1 MKMIRQVD
9 LPSSR
14 RANGEGAI
22 CFGGWLSN
30 EEQMPRKDA
39 FWAGRKPALAR
50 EPNPAYTEG
59 MIRVTGTIT
68 IGEEEIH
75 QEFIR
80 ASGPGGQ
87 NVNKVATAVQLR
99 FDVAHSP
106 SLPEDVRERLT
117 HLAGKRMTKEGYLII
132 DARRFRTQ
140 EQNRQDSVARL
151 VGLIRQAAQRPKIRK
166 RTKPTLASKERRLE
180 SKHRRGKIKH
190 LRRAQPE

>member
-1 MKMIRQVD
+1 
-9 LPSSR
+9 
-14 RANGEGAI
+14 
-22 CFGGWLSN
+22 
-30 EEQMPRKDA
+30 MPRKDA
-39 FWAGRKPALAR
+39 FWAGGKPALAR
-50 EPNPAYTEG
+50 EPNPTYTEG

-99 FDVAHSP
+99 FDLAHSP

-117 HLAGKRMTKEGYLII
+117 RLAGKRMTKEGYLII
-132 DARRFRTQ
+132 DARQFRTQ
-140 EQNRQDSVARL
+140 EQNRRDSVARL

-180 SKHRRGKIKH
+180 SKHRRGKIKP
-190 LRRAQPE
+190 LRGAQRE

>member
-1 MKMIRQVD
+1 
-9 LPSSR
+9 L
-14 RANGEGAI
+14 AGGE
-22 CFGGWLSN
+22 
-30 EEQMPRKDA
+30 
-39 FWAGRKPALAR
+39 PALAR
-50 EPNPAYTEG
+50 DPNQAYPEG
-59 MIRVTGTIT
+59 MIRVIDTIT

-106 SLPEDVRERLT
+106 SLPADVRERLT
-117 HLAGKRMTKEGYLII
+117 RLAGKRMTKEGYLII

-151 VGLIRQAAQRPKIRK
+151 VDLIRQAAQRPKLRK
-166 RTKPTLASKERRLE
+166 KTKPTPASKERRLE
-180 SKHRRGKIKH
+180 SKHRRGRIKH
-190 LRRAQPE
+190 LRRAEPE

>member
-1 MKMIRQVD
+1 M
-9 LPSSR
+9 SR
-14 RANGEGAI
+14 
-22 CFGGWLSN
+22 
-30 EEQMPRKDA
+30 KYA
-39 FWAGRKPALAR
+39 FWAGGEAALAR
-50 EPNPAYTEG
+50 GPNPGYTEG

-117 HLAGKRMTKEGYLII
+117 RLAGKRLTKEGYLVI

-140 EQNRQDSVARL
+140 EQNRQDAVARL
-151 VGLIRQAAQRPKIRK
+151 VSLIRQAAQKPKIRK
-166 RTKPTLASKERRLE
+166 KTAPTLASKERRLE
-180 SKHRRGKIKH
+180 SKHRRSKIKH
-190 LRRAQPE
+190 LRRVQAE

>member
-1 MKMIRQVD
+1 M
-9 LPSSR
+9 
-14 RANGEGAI
+14 
-22 CFGGWLSN
+22 
-30 EEQMPRKDA
+30 
-39 FWAGRKPALAR
+39 
-50 EPNPAYTEG
+50 
-59 MIRVTGTIT
+59 
-68 IGEEEIH
+68 
-75 QEFIR
+75 
-80 ASGPGGQ
+80 
-87 NVNKVATAVQLR
+87 QLR

-117 HLAGKRMTKEGYLII
+117 RLAGKRMTKEGYLII

-151 VGLIRQAAQRPKIRK
+151 VGLIHQAVQRPKIRK